1 MSRVFDAEFVRGLS
15 AGIDANVVP
24 ILESTNEVLPELG
37 AIDRSLYTVVTVSM
51 AAAYTMA
58 NATVA
63 ESMEGA
69 GQCFRELREALDG
82 CADDME
88 AADEACADAF
98 GSSESGG

>member
-1 MSRVFDAEFVRGLS
+1 MSRVFDPEFVRGLS

-24 ILESTNEVLPELG
+24 ILESVNEVLPNLG

-51 AAAYTMA
+51 AAAYTAA

-69 GQCFRELREALDG
+69 AQCFRELHGALED
-82 CADDME
+82 CAVEME
-88 AADEACADAF
+88 AADEACATAF
-98 GSSESGG
+98 GSSGN